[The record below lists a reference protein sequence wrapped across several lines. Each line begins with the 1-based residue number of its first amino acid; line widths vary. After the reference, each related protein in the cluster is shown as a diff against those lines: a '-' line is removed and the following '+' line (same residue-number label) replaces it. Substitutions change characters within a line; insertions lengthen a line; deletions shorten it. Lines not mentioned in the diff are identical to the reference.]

1 MNRKLLTLLS
11 TSVLTLTIS
20 NAQAAD
26 EKSQYTLFN
35 PTPQNL
41 MRDMSTDRPDKTES
55 PYTVDA
61 GHFQFE
67 ADLVNFTRNRDTND
81 GANSKTRAYD
91 VMAINAKAGLLNN
104 LDIQFVV
111 ETFKYDKTTD
121 FDAGTTEK
129 KSGFGDITTRLKYNV
144 WGNDG
149 GTTALAIM
157 PFVKFPTNSD
167 DLAND
172 DIEGGVIVP
181 LAVDLGNDWGMGLMT
196 ELDINK
202 DEDDSGYHAE
212 YVNSITFSKG
222 LTDSMGMYAEFFTSK
237 SSESGSDWA
246 NTLDFGMTYGIGDN
260 VQLDAGVNIGVTEAA
275 DDLNPFIGATYRF

>member
-1 MNRKLLTLLS
+1 MNRILLTLLS
-11 TSVLTLTIS
+11 TSVLTIS
-20 NAQAAD
+20 ISSAQAAD
-26 EKSQYTLFN
+26 DKSQYTLFN

-41 MRDMSTDRPDKTES
+41 MREMSTDRPDKTES

-61 GHFQFE
+61 GRFQFE

-81 GANSKTRAYD
+81 GANTKTRAYD
-91 VMAINAKAGLLNN
+91 VMAINAKAGLLHN

-111 ETFKYDKTTD
+111 ETLKYDKTTD

-149 GTTALAIM
+149 GTTALGIM

-181 LAVDLGNDWGMGLMT
+181 LAVDLGNGWGMGLMT

-212 YVNSITFSKG
+212 YVNSITFSREM
-222 LTDSMGMYAEFFTSK
+222 TEAMGMYAEFFTSK
-237 SSESGSDWA
+237 SSESGADWA
-246 NTLDFGMTYGIGDN
+246 NTLDFGITYGIGDN
-260 VQLDAGVNIGVTEAA
+260 VQLDAGVNIGVTDAA

>member
-1 MNRKLLTLLS
+1 MNRMLLTLLS

-20 NAQAAD
+20 SAQAAD
-26 EKSQYTLFN
+26 DKSQYTLFN

-41 MRDMSTDRPDKTES
+41 MREMSTDRPDKTES

-81 GANSKTRAYD
+81 GANTKTRAYD
-91 VMAINAKAGLLNN
+91 VMAINAKAGLLHN

-121 FDAGTTEK
+121 FDVGTTEK

-149 GTTALAIM
+149 GTTALGIM

-181 LAVDLGNDWGMGLMT
+181 LAVDLGNDWSMGLMT

-212 YVNSITFSKG
+212 YVNSITFGKAI
-222 LTDSMGMYAEFFTSK
+222 TDAMGMYAEFFTSK
-237 SSESGSDWA
+237 SSESRSDWA

-260 VQLDAGVNIGVTEAA
+260 VQLDAGVNIGVTDAA

>member
-1 MNRKLLTLLS
+1 MKKTLLLSACAVTLFS
-11 TSVLTLTIS
+11 TQSI
-20 NAQAAD
+20 AAEQD
-26 EKSQYTLFN
+26 KSGYTLFN
-35 PTPQNL
+35 PTPKEL
-41 MRDMSTDRPDKTES
+41 MREMSTDRPDKTES

-67 ADLVNFTRNRDTND
+67 TDLVNYTRNRDTND
-81 GANSKTRAYD
+81 GANTRTSAFD

-111 ETFKYDKTTD
+111 ESYKYDKTTD
-121 FDAGTTEK
+121 YDAGTTEK
-129 KSGFGDITTRLKYNV
+129 KNGFGDITTRLKYNV

-157 PFVKFPTNSD
+157 PFVKWPTNSD

-172 DIEGGVIVP
+172 DVEYGVIVP

-202 DEDDSGYHAE
+202 DEDDTGYHAE

-222 LTDSMGMYAEFFTSK
+222 ITEELGMYAEFFTSK
-237 SSESGSDWA
+237 SSEEGADWA

-260 VQLDAGVNIGVTEAA
+260 IQLDAGVNIGVTDAA
-275 DDLNPFIGATYRF
+275 DDFNPFMGATYRF

>member
-1 MNRKLLTLLS
+1 MNRILLTLLS

-20 NAQAAD
+20 SAQAAD
-26 EKSQYTLFN
+26 DKSQYTLFN

-41 MRDMSTDRPDKTES
+41 MREMSTDRPDKTES

-81 GANSKTRAYD
+81 GANTKTRAYD

-121 FDAGTTEK
+121 FDAVTTEK

-149 GTTALAIM
+149 GTTALGIM

-181 LAVDLGNDWGMGLMT
+181 LAVDLGNGWGMGLMT

-212 YVNSITFSKG
+212 YVNSITFSRE
-222 LTDSMGMYAEFFTSK
+222 LTEAMGMYAEFFTSK
-237 SSESGSDWA
+237 SSESGADWD

-260 VQLDAGVNIGVTEAA
+260 VQLDAGVNIGVTDAA
-275 DDLNPFIGATYRF
+275 DDLNPFVGATYRF